1 MRSEETNHGYPCSL
15 HRFCDCNDKGDAIEF
30 ENWKEYK
37 QEVLESP
44 HKFDINLNL
53 CFRFDLEKKLDENEE
68 ETDEYELYLFFMKQ
82 RLGLYTPIIINYVT
96 EEDIPEIEGFL
107 KQHWEYLKGL
117 WKEFS

>member
-1 MRSEETNHGYPCSL
+1 MRLEETNHGYPCSL

-44 HKFDINLNL
+44 HKFDIILNL
-53 CFRFDLEKKLDENEE
+53 CFRFDLEKKLDENEK

-82 RLGLYTPIIINYVT
+82 RLGLYTPIIIQFVT
-96 EEDIPEIEGFL
+96 EEDIPEIEQFL
-107 KQHWEYLKGL
+107 KQHWEYLKRL
-117 WKEFS
+117 WKEFN